1 MGTNGKGK
9 FQDGHGREP
18 EELAI
23 NPAEARQE
31 LVATLESTKAEIERL
46 FNEFKTANQDQ
57 LDLIREAEAALAKA
71 MKKIGQLKSIEAVV
85 ARKETLVAS
94 LENLKSKGQ
103 GTTEQLSVLEQRLKN
118 AETDFASRSGEI
130 FRKVINLETKVEL
143 VGFKTITEENVAEFG
158 DEELVDVDVPFLKGL
173 PGQVTFLLEK
183 GFTAKVVDWMIMGDG
198 EVEFMPEEHLD
209 GIVEAVNELMGN
221 ELTELSARV
230 GISLRNEVRP
240 AYLETPDN
248 IKKYYLGCHAAKFEV
263 KIDIGDREHPKE
275 RSFVMWKL
283 IAPETGQR
291 LGEWL
296 VDRPVEKPDEE
307 SEDANLEQVR
317 EAEAPGVAPVGPE
330 APAVAS
336 ESPAPER
343 RIISIEKCLSH
354 IHGRVGVDESII
366 QRYEAE
372 IDTLKTK
379 LEGESFGLPILEDD
393 LSAGLQEIMSRFDA
407 EVGGNPV
414 ADESAPV
421 ELEHNRVLEEA
432 DFRQALAEKQDL
444 NSVEEYLY
452 ELSQADKIINIGD
465 GQYWARVLWK
475 ELKKYKPNQ
484 DNPKNVIAPRF
495 LKDILERFGFLEQGF
510 THIDIPNEEPALR
523 RNHNEPS
530 EFRNPSLR
538 LGQGDFEAILNEA
551 SFADF
556 YEALS
561 TTAAHGL
568 WVELDSVKYLV
579 SDLRDRAKAFRDG
592 DQTVDLPEVIKNRLL
607 GFVSAGAE
615 NNATEQAQL
624 IQRSIAELD
633 ATFSV
638 LRADAYGDNA
648 ERAAELIQ
656 HSLEEIQAL
665 DQNLDL
671 ANLERQI
678 LEINANLE
686 RKLEQLKVV
695 VPEAAP
701 AAPAPEPEVPAEEAD
716 QTQKWFEGRDK
727 LKMVDISPEK
737 IKEILQNTE
746 VVANLKSFLLNAEG
760 GGVEAFQENI
770 VLVLKQYFAEQNL
783 QLSPDKQV
791 QLEQMIANLSNEVA
805 QQVTDSFAIALEAK
819 ATKETQGDGF
829 LQKFKKTVV
838 SLTGAQ
844 FGTTLAV
851 GLGVSALVTVFAPA
865 AIGVGGAIVATG
877 ALAGLGRFGV
887 GLGFDKLRKVLNHK
901 KVLSEKEQIKLQAS
915 KQEILEGTDKTKAEF
930 VNLGFLSAVIS
941 NTIRTN
947 TLEDFM
953 QYHIRDEDG
962 TISADTLDTLKQNI
976 ENLLNNDPRYAHLD
990 EAARREEAKKLMTVL
1005 GLNLVEEAN
1014 IFFDFK
1020 NEATDPKMIQAMK
1033 RAQGFLSGKVNT
1045 DNKFA
1050 QAGAAMLVGA
1060 GMKIACS
1067 SSKTVAASTGAL
1079 SGALMGWSFGAGLER
1094 ARAVEEYSLQLEKM
1108 LNSSESELLETVSIS
1123 DMQDEAGVFDGE
1135 KFRNL
1140 SNSIIRVKN
1149 YLAAKDETG
1158 YLITDPIVRARAENF
1173 VHQFNQVQAR
1183 ELRYGDS
1190 DNAPGGPVFENIERA
1205 LNRQQELLDY
1215 DRESLRETLAKKV
1228 AKGVSETRVRKLALA
1243 TLGAMGFGLFG
1254 FVMGGAH
1261 DVNAQE
1267 NANVDLPVDSGQD
1280 SLVAPED
1287 SLAQQ
1292 AASTVD
1298 STQAAGI
1305 NLAETVS
1312 VGGAGAAA
1320 AATQAAA
1327 EHASSAGLAAG
1338 VSVHHFEDVIH
1349 TEDGGSADSIWRSTR
1364 DIVKAH
1370 PSDFGYHGT
1379 DDAGEIARF
1388 AETQT
1393 ANLVH
1398 QLDQAQGGHLADL
1411 VHEGDKVSIDFVD
1424 SKPVLHFEDSSGL
1437 EAGHLSDIHHA
1448 APSAVEHTPAPEVAP
1463 VVPVTP
1469 TLENISSDAFVN
1481 KVFESSQDVQEKF
1494 LHDIDP
1500 NHFTGANNKAEIFL
1514 KTITESQKI
1523 KLEDINSL
1531 EELQKH
1537 LAAFDRLVD
1546 NKSLPGNTWTPRLFS
1561 DGQGHEIYALVKAKG
1576 GLFSFLGEKQYLVDT
1591 TGGKP
1596 FSISETGLRNMLEN
1610 HNVNINEAQ
1619 NVITENPL
1627 VEPKVETPEAVSETQ
1642 IIPEGGIDFAGTYSA
1657 AERANIL
1664 EHLRGKNIEFEN
1676 LRTQFAQLAVN
1687 PEYNQNPNWLKFSD
1701 MYKQSLQEHL
1711 SDYSKIKADLVDP
1724 NIQLHLET
1732 NISGNMTLEEAANM
1746 KAGAE
1751 IRTLLVNSGVRSQA
1765 EIARDLLGR
1774 EIPVAPE
1781 LATGVDTT
1789 FEQLSRLK
1797 EGDEFHHDDLV
1808 IFKQDGK
1815 LFTWDLSEKNLLEVR
1830 NQADL
1835 DRFAGK

>member
-1 MGTNGKGK
+1 
-9 FQDGHGREP
+9 
-18 EELAI
+18 
-23 NPAEARQE
+23 
-31 LVATLESTKAEIERL
+31 
-46 FNEFKTANQDQ
+46 
-57 LDLIREAEAALAKA
+57 
-71 MKKIGQLKSIEAVV
+71 
-85 ARKETLVAS
+85 
-94 LENLKSKGQ
+94 
-103 GTTEQLSVLEQRLKN
+103 
-118 AETDFASRSGEI
+118 
-130 FRKVINLETKVEL
+130 
-143 VGFKTITEENVAEFG
+143 
-158 DEELVDVDVPFLKGL
+158 
-173 PGQVTFLLEK
+173 
-183 GFTAKVVDWMIMGDG
+183 MIMGDG

-263 KIDIGDREHPKE
+263 KIDIGTREHPKE
-275 RSFVMWKL
+275 GSFVMWKL

-291 LGEWL
+291 LSEWL
-296 VDRPVEKPDEE
+296 GDRPVEKPDEE
-307 SEDANLEQVR
+307 PEDANLEQVR

-379 LEGESFGLPILEDD
+379 LEGESFGLPISEDD

-407 EVGGNPV
+407 EVGTNFAVTETGSAEPEVAPVVPV
-414 ADESAPV
+414 AAT
-421 ELEHNRVLEEA
+421 EA
-432 DFRQALAEKQDL
+432 LDVARILLPNDFKSNIAQTQSLDDL
-444 NSVEEYLY
+444 KEYLRGLAQLEMVVAY
-452 ELSQADKIINIGD
+452 GEKRYFFKDLFAALEAWQARGPEPDMP
-465 GQYWARVLWK
+465 AVLK
-475 ELKKYKPNQ
+475 AKLTEFGSFN
-484 DNPKNVIAPRF
+484 
-495 LKDILERFGFLEQGF
+495 DILLA
-510 THIDIPNEEPALR
+510 T
-523 RNHNEPS
+523 
-530 EFRNPSLR
+530 
-538 LGQGDFEAILNEA
+538 DFEATISGIDSLEALKAYLQSLANERRVL
-551 SFADF
+551 DF
-556 YEALS
+556 GEEKYEADVLFRRLNGFS
-561 TTAAHGL
+561 RSGNQEPAMPAVL
-568 WVELDSVKYLV
+568 RVKL
-579 SDLRDRAKAFRDG
+579 
-592 DQTVDLPEVIKNRLL
+592 EEL
-607 GFVSAGAE
+607 GFFGDVPVE
-615 NNATEQAQL
+615 PEIPPVEQ
-624 IQRSIAELD
+624 
-633 ATFSV
+633 
-638 LRADAYGDNA
+638 
-648 ERAAELIQ
+648 
-656 HSLEEIQAL
+656 
-665 DQNLDL
+665 
-671 ANLERQI
+671 
-678 LEINANLE
+678 
-686 RKLEQLKVV
+686 
-695 VPEAAP
+695 
-701 AAPAPEPEVPAEEAD
+701 APEPGAPAEPSHEPETPAEEAD

-915 KQEILEGTDKTKAEF
+915 KQEILGGTDKTKAEF

-1050 QAGAAMLVGA
+1050 QAGAAMLVSV
-1060 GMKIACS
+1060 GMKLAYS
-1067 SSKTVAASTGAL
+1067 SSKTVAVSTGAL
-1079 SGALMGWSFGAGLER
+1079 SGALMGWSFGSGLER
-1094 ARAVEEYSLQLEKM
+1094 ARTVEEYSLQLEKM
-1108 LNSSESELLETVSIS
+1108 LNDEESELLETVSIS

-1463 VVPVTP
+1463 VV
-1469 TLENISSDAFVN
+1469 
-1481 KVFESSQDVQEKF
+1481 
-1494 LHDIDP
+1494 
-1500 NHFTGANNKAEIFL
+1500 
-1514 KTITESQKI
+1514 
-1523 KLEDINSL
+1523 
-1531 EELQKH
+1531 
-1537 LAAFDRLVD
+1537 R
-1546 NKSLPGNTWTPRLFS
+1546 
-1561 DGQGHEIYALVKAKG
+1561 
-1576 GLFSFLGEKQYLVDT
+1576 
-1591 TGGKP
+1591 
-1596 FSISETGLRNMLEN
+1596 
-1610 HNVNINEAQ
+1610 
-1619 NVITENPL
+1619 
-1627 VEPKVETPEAVSETQ
+1627 
-1642 IIPEGGIDFAGTYSA
+1642 
-1657 AERANIL
+1657 
-1664 EHLRGKNIEFEN
+1664 
-1676 LRTQFAQLAVN
+1676 
-1687 PEYNQNPNWLKFSD
+1687 
-1701 MYKQSLQEHL
+1701 
-1711 SDYSKIKADLVDP
+1711 
-1724 NIQLHLET
+1724 
-1732 NISGNMTLEEAANM
+1732 
-1746 KAGAE
+1746 
-1751 IRTLLVNSGVRSQA
+1751 
-1765 EIARDLLGR
+1765 
-1774 EIPVAPE
+1774 
-1781 LATGVDTT
+1781 
-1789 FEQLSRLK
+1789 
-1797 EGDEFHHDDLV
+1797 
-1808 IFKQDGK
+1808 
-1815 LFTWDLSEKNLLEVR
+1815 
-1830 NQADL
+1830 
-1835 DRFAGK
+1835 

>member
-158 DEELVDVDVPFLKGL
+158 EEELVDVDVPFVKGL
-173 PGQVTFLLEK
+173 PGQVTFLLSK
-183 GFTAKVVDWMIMGDG
+183 YFTAKVVDWMIMGDG
-198 EVEFMPEEHLD
+198 EVEFMPAEHLD

-230 GISLRNEVRP
+230 GVSLRNEVRP

-307 SEDANLEQVR
+307 PEDANLEETR
-317 EAEAPGVAPVGPE
+317 EAEAPGVAPTEPE

-737 IKEILQNTE
+737 IKEILGS
-746 VVANLKSFLLNAEG
+746 VDIIAHLKTYLLDASVDDGRGKNVLQEG
-760 GGVEAFQENI
+760 I
-770 VLVLKQYFAEQNL
+770 VSVLQDYFATQNL
-783 QLSPDKQV
+783 
-791 QLEQMIANLSNEVA
+791 NLSETDNQALQEMISALAGKTSEQIVESFTNSLDYQA
-805 QQVTDSFAIALEAK
+805 QADLGFFDKMKAK
-819 ATKETQGDGF
+819 LSA
-829 LQKFKKTVV
+829 
-838 SLTGAQ
+838 LTGAQ
-844 FGTTLAV
+844 LASTLAV
-851 GLGVSALVTVFAPA
+851 G
-865 AIGVGGAIVATG
+865 IGVAALTPILAPLVGVAAVGWGATG
-877 ALAGLGRFGV
+877 IAGGLAVFGRYGV
-887 GLGFDKLRKVLNHK
+887 GKIFNNWRS
-901 KVLSEKEQIKLQAS
+901 SEKHVAKMSAKEQAQVDKIKSELINYEPGVEVDGTAVGREFINLDSLAS
-915 KQEILEGTDKTKAEF
+915 
-930 VNLGFLSAVIS
+930 VIS
-941 NTIRTN
+941 STLRTN
-947 TLEDFM
+947 TSEDFR
-953 QYHIRDEDG
+953 QGKIFDDEGNLCRETVD
-962 TISADTLDTLKQNI
+962 ILKANIQDLLD
-976 ENLLNNDPRYAHLD
+976 NDPRYADLNPEEKDIKAKQLFTTFSMELIQKSRNVLD
-990 EAARREEAKKLMTVL
+990 L
-1005 GLNLVEEAN
+1005 GKNVE
-1014 IFFDFK
+1014 
-1020 NEATDPKMIQAMK
+1020 DPGMIKVMQRLQDLLA
-1033 RAQGFLSGKVNT
+1033 GKVSGLDKINT
-1045 DNKFA
+1045 DNA
-1050 QAGAAMLVGA
+1050 AIQLGAAALVGA
-1060 GMKIACS
+1060 GLRMAYTH
-1067 SSKTVAASTGAL
+1067 SKVAAATTSAL
-1079 SGALMGWSFGAGLER
+1079 SGALMGWSIGSSFVNKELVGQYYREIDNQLENG
-1094 ARAVEEYSLQLEKM
+1094 EKM
-1108 LNSSESELLETVSIS
+1108 LQSIVVNEDVENDGGQWSESKFNALENHVLTIRSLLSLKTDNGDDFI
-1123 DMQDEAGVFDGE
+1123 A
-1135 KFRNL
+1135 
-1140 SNSIIRVKN
+1140 
-1149 YLAAKDETG
+1149 
-1158 YLITDPIVRARAENF
+1158 DPIIRARAENF
-1173 VHQFNQVQAR
+1173 IHQFETHKNAQINYDSVYAYTLNQV
-1183 ELRYGDS
+1183 D
-1190 DNAPGGPVFENIERA
+1190 
-1205 LNRQQELLDY
+1205 LL
-1215 DRESLRETLAKKV
+1215 
-1228 AKGVSETRVRKLALA
+1228 RKL
-1243 TLGAMGFGLFG
+1243 
-1254 FVMGGAH
+1254 
-1261 DVNAQE
+1261 QE
-1267 NANVDLPVDSGQD
+1267 NVDLRNDQIV
-1280 SLVAPED
+1280 ER
-1287 SLAQQ
+1287 LAK
-1292 AASTVD
+1292 
-1298 STQAAGI
+1298 
-1305 NLAETVS
+1305 NLKDGSKKDAIFKYLLLA
-1312 VGGAGAAA
+1312 GGATAGVL
-1320 AATQAAA
+1320 
-1327 EHASSAGLAAG
+1327 AGLA
-1338 VSVHHFEDVIH
+1338 F
-1349 TEDGGSADSIWRSTR
+1349 GGRAE
-1364 DIVKAH
+1364 AH
-1370 PSDFGYHGT
+1370 
-1379 DDAGEIARF
+1379 I
-1388 AETQT
+1388 
-1393 ANLVH
+1393 
-1398 QLDQAQGGHLADL
+1398 
-1411 VHEGDKVSIDFVD
+1411 
-1424 SKPVLHFEDSSGL
+1424 
-1437 EAGHLSDIHHA
+1437 
-1448 APSAVEHTPAPEVAP
+1448 
-1463 VVPVTP
+1463 
-1469 TLENISSDAFVN
+1469 
-1481 KVFESSQDVQEKF
+1481 
-1494 LHDIDP
+1494 
-1500 NHFTGANNKAEIFL
+1500 
-1514 KTITESQKI
+1514 
-1523 KLEDINSL
+1523 
-1531 EELQKH
+1531 
-1537 LAAFDRLVD
+1537 
-1546 NKSLPGNTWTPRLFS
+1546 
-1561 DGQGHEIYALVKAKG
+1561 
-1576 GLFSFLGEKQYLVDT
+1576 
-1591 TGGKP
+1591 
-1596 FSISETGLRNMLEN
+1596 
-1610 HNVNINEAQ
+1610 
-1619 NVITENPL
+1619 
-1627 VEPKVETPEAVSETQ
+1627 
-1642 IIPEGGIDFAGTYSA
+1642 
-1657 AERANIL
+1657 
-1664 EHLRGKNIEFEN
+1664 
-1676 LRTQFAQLAVN
+1676 
-1687 PEYNQNPNWLKFSD
+1687 
-1701 MYKQSLQEHL
+1701 
-1711 SDYSKIKADLVDP
+1711 
-1724 NIQLHLET
+1724 
-1732 NISGNMTLEEAANM
+1732 
-1746 KAGAE
+1746 
-1751 IRTLLVNSGVRSQA
+1751 
-1765 EIARDLLGR
+1765 
-1774 EIPVAPE
+1774 
-1781 LATGVDTT
+1781 
-1789 FEQLSRLK
+1789 
-1797 EGDEFHHDDLV
+1797 
-1808 IFKQDGK
+1808 
-1815 LFTWDLSEKNLLEVR
+1815 
-1830 NQADL
+1830 
-1835 DRFAGK
+1835 